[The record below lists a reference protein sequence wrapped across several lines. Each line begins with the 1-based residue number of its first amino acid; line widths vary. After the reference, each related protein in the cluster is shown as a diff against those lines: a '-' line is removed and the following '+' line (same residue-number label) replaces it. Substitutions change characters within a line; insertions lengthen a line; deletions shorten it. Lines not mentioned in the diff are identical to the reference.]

1 MNAAVLE
8 DLDRLGKALIMGIDR
23 LERWAAFRRAAADD
37 SMQDVNA
44 DPAVVAD
51 ALNSMAAEMEK
62 QPNYFDSELPMTFR
76 FLAEA
81 NKDPFGATRYVVFG
95 SVKSA
100 ENLFIFLAQRALG
113 IGKKA
118 IDGVEQHI
126 SKGVAAGLITL
137 FSSAILTLSGALPTG
152 WAWLKALLVAL
163 SVGGT

>member
-1 MNAAVLE
+1 
-8 DLDRLGKALIMGIDR
+8 
-23 LERWAAFRRAAADD
+23 
-37 SMQDVNA
+37 MQDVNA

-62 QPNYFDSELPMTFR
+62 QPNYFDSELPKTFR

-100 ENLFIFLAQRALG
+100 KNLFIFLAQRALG

-118 IDGVEQHI
+118 IDGVERHI
-126 SKGVAAGLITL
+126 SKRVAAGLIAL

>member
-1 MNAAVLE
+1 MSAWCGE
-8 DLDRLGKALIMGIDR
+8 DLDRVVKARTMGHDR
-23 LERWAAFRRAAADD
+23 MEGWAGSRGAAAEY
-37 SMQDVNA
+37 SMGDGTV
-44 DPAVVAD
+44 DPGVVAD

-62 QPNYFDSELPMTFR
+62 QPNYFDSELPKTFR

-100 ENLFIFLAQRALG
+100 ENLFIFLAQRALS

-118 IDGVEQHI
+118 IDGVERYI
-126 SKGVAAGLITL
+126 SQGVAAGLRAL